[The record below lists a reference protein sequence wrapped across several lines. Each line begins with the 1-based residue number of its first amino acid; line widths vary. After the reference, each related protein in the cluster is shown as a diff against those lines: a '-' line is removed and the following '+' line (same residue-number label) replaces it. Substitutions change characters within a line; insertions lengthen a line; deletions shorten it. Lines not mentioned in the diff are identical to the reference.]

1 MNGVV
6 KKARFYVT
14 ANDPIRFSQF
24 RNEGGISWWESFIF
38 GRKHSILTLK
48 HYKNMKMNY

>member
-24 RNEGGISWWESFIF
+24 RKNEGGISWWESFY
-38 GRKHSILTLK
+38 ILGA
-48 HYKNMKMNY
+48 NIQF

>member
-24 RNEGGISWWESFIF
+24 RNEGGISWWESFY
-38 GRKHSILTLK
+38 ILGA
-48 HYKNMKMNY
+48 NIQF